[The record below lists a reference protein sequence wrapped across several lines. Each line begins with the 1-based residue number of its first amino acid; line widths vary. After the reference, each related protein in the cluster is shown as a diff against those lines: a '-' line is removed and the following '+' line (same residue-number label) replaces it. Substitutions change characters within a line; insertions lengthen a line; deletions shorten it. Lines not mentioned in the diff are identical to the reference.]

1 MKNKHIGSSF
11 DDFLD
16 EAGIAEDV
24 ELLAAKKLLAIQ
36 VRKEME
42 RLRLTKVAMAKRMH
56 TSRAQLDRVLDP
68 SNKSTSLETISRAAR
83 AVGRHLQVRLV

>member
-11 DDFLD
+11 DDFL
-16 EAGIAEDV
+16 EAAGIKEDV

-42 RLRLTKVAMAKRMH
+42 RQHLSKITMAKRMH

-68 SNKSTSLETISRAAR
+68 TNKTTTLETISRAAR
-83 AVGRHLQVRLV
+83 AVGRHLQVKIV